1 MNLYQRWIFTS
12 TGSKSIKVSRGTI
25 ICEMIYLG
33 ADHRGFKLKEYI
45 KKRLSEDELEFVD
58 KGDLVL
64 DPEDDYVDFAKLVA
78 SEVIQDEKHRG
89 VLICGSGVGVD
100 MVANKIDGVRC
111 ALVGD
116 AARAE
121 QSRQHEDVNVIALPS
136 DILEEETGYQI
147 VKAFLNTPFSGE
159 ERHVR
164 RLEKMKEVEETH

>member
-1 MNLYQRWIFTS
+1 
-12 TGSKSIKVSRGTI
+12 
-25 ICEMIYLG
+25 MIYLG

-45 KKRLSEDELEFVD
+45 KKRLSEDEMEFTD

-64 DPEDDYVDFAKLVA
+64 DPQDDYVDFAKLV
-78 SEVIQDEKHRG
+78 SDEVIKDEKNRG

-116 AARAE
+116 VTRAE
-121 QSRQHEDVNVIALPS
+121 QSRQHEDVNVIALPA
-136 DILEEETGYQI
+136 DILEEEVGYQI
-147 VKAFLNTPFSGE
+147 VKAFLNTEFSGE

-164 RLEKMKEVEETH
+164 RLEKMQEVEDSH